1 MGGQPTP
8 PPNPNHSARTPWWRL
23 AGAPPPPP
31 RSACLHRHP
40 LRSYLPE
47 APQGGSAPRGSKNL
61 ASPFP
66 DLTCRLTDLN
76 RGPDQAESSGSPTAS
91 VPGRAEEDSVAGA
104 APARSAGSVDDA
116 AAVAQKDQGV
126 DKPSSAAAE
135 SSKRRKEQEQQQP
148 AVPWAKLL
156 SECSQIKESISRLPL
171 LQRVQSGGRSRSNS
185 NPQCHG
191 RSCSQSAHRPF
202 RRQVR
207 GRGDRGLRRHGLLQ
221 RRQHA
226 GRSAAR
232 FADEVGAAT
241 ELTQATSISRRERE
255 LLLEDNPSGLTT
267 ILKGPLKADY
277 CFSHSHLHLM
287 VTLSRTSPDAKFADA
302 AIEASD
308 GTVYFSDASTPAVPP
323 PDLILWPF
331 VFTFI
336 CDNHHFRNSC
346 LYAAIY
352 AKGHKRSRFE
362 NQIKQ
367 HNDNRAAMAK
377 EIKSTEDEGYDDYS
391 YEVFFRR
398 RLFDFIVMWNATSIR
413 NDIIR
418 HAEENRGLL
427 SASSFDRQ
435 LLRKEL
441 VRRVKAETRTPT
453 QVASHAQKYF
463 IRLNSGGKDKR
474 RSSIHDITTVNLT
487 DDQPPSPSQS
497 SLITSQ
503 SNAPAPAPAAGI
515 CQVPL
520 APDAKRHGAGTLP
533 FSSLNRTSVVP
544 AYRMEFHDQQGLQCG
559 PLHDQLLTSRE
570 QLGLLSRS
578 SQTEANPT

>member
-126 DKPSSAAAE
+126 DKPSSAATE

-156 SECSQIKESISRLPL
+156 SECSQGLVLTTARQHSK
-171 LQRVQSGGRSRSNS
+171 GAFGRSRE
-185 NPQCHG
+185 G
-191 RSCSQSAHRPF
+191 K
-202 RRQVR
+202 
-207 GRGDRGLRRHGLLQ
+207 G
-221 RRQHA
+221 
-226 GRSAAR
+226 GRSAA
-232 FADEVGAAT
+232 
-241 ELTQATSISRRERE
+241 
-255 LLLEDNPSGLTT
+255 
-267 ILKGPLKADY
+267 
-277 CFSHSHLHLM
+277 
-287 VTLSRTSPDAKFADA
+287 KFEDA